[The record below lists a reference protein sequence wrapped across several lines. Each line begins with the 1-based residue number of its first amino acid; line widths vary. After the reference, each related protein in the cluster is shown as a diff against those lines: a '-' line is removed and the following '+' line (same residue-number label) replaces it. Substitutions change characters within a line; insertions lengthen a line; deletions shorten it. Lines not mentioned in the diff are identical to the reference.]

1 MEIYLP
7 NPSKKIAATLGEE
20 WFFESPHWKL
30 SVIFGYS
37 WRDNALTK
45 FGFSFFNIRSI
56 NGSICERITKFLD
69 DNGIKYSTEYSMG
82 GWQYRIKIS
91 KAKKYLEIIDNLY
104 KDFYDKKIK
113 ECKGLYIYDNFYIDE
128 EIYNNYK
135 AYHDSTWTLKKL

>member
-37 WRDNALTK
+37 WRDNTLTK

-82 GWQYRIKIS
+82 GWQYHIKIS

-113 ECKGLYIYDNFYIDE
+113 ECKGLYIYDNFFIDE

>member
-37 WRDNALTK
+37 WRDNVLTK
-45 FGFSFFNIRSI
+45 FGFSFFNIRFI

-113 ECKGLYIYDNFYIDE
+113 ECNGLYIYDNFFIDE